1 MYKFPACSGIGQQ
14 RTVHFKRNQLIV
26 ERKITVWLR
35 NFDLNQP
42 LSHLQEA
49 FHQL

>member
-1 MYKFPACSGIGQQ
+1 MYKFPACYGIGQQ
-14 RTVHFKRNQLIV
+14 RTVHFKRNQLMV

-35 NFDLNQP
+35 DFCLNQP
-42 LSHLQEA
+42 LSHSQAA